1 MALLLNEIEWGEP
14 LLPAVLDPE
23 WEADMKRRSNPLNVD
38 RRTAPLPWLR
48 EACFA
53 FRNCKPVA
61 MPEHLFFV
69 VAMVVAQENSCRYC
83 YGKNRAVLKILGRS
97 EAFIDGVER
106 DLRVA
111 ELDEREGALLAFC
124 RNLARSR
131 PRPARAEREPL
142 IQLGYS
148 ALAVTEVAAAAAR
161 SCFYNRVGTLMAC
174 PLELELEQ
182 ASTGPVEMLKAMGTA
197 MLQRFSAQEEVALQT
212 VPVSAATLA
221 EGAYGSVLATM
232 AGLPWAIDVKAGV
245 DGALAST
252 MLSRTAKALIFAV
265 VARGLACRR
274 TEAEARALLQAEGVD
289 DHEIDAALATL
300 QSRRLAPQE
309 SGLLAWARETVNY
322 QTPVIQKQTRQL
334 AAQLGDTA
342 VLEAIGV
349 AGLANY
355 IARMAMLLE

>member
-97 EAFIDGVER
+97 EAFIDGIER

-131 PRPARAEREPL
+131 PRPARAEREAL
-142 IQLGYS
+142 MRLGYS
-148 ALAVTEVAAAAAR
+148 ALAVTEVAAAVAG

-174 PLELELEQ
+174 PLELELEH

-197 MLQRFSAQEEVALQT
+197 MLQRFSAQRQVALQT
-212 VPVSAATLA
+212 VPVSAAA
-221 EGAYGSVLATM
+221 DGD
-232 AGLPWAIDVKAGV
+232 AGLGP
-245 DGALAST
+245 
-252 MLSRTAKALIFAV
+252 
-265 VARGLACRR
+265 
-274 TEAEARALLQAEGVD
+274 
-289 DHEIDAALATL
+289 AT
-300 QSRRLAPQE
+300 
-309 SGLLAWARETVNY
+309 
-322 QTPVIQKQTRQL
+322 
-334 AAQLGDTA
+334 
-342 VLEAIGV
+342 
-349 AGLANY
+349 
-355 IARMAMLLE
+355 